1 MVGMLV
7 IKQLAC
13 LPTSAI
19 SNQTWQM
26 IADDDDDDDDGYMI
40 IMVMKKDN

>member
-13 LPTSAI
+13 PPTSAI

-26 IADDDDDDDDGYMI
+26 IADDDDDDDGYMI

>member
-13 LPTSAI
+13 LSTSAI

-26 IADDDDDDDDGYMI
+26 IADDDDDDDGYMI